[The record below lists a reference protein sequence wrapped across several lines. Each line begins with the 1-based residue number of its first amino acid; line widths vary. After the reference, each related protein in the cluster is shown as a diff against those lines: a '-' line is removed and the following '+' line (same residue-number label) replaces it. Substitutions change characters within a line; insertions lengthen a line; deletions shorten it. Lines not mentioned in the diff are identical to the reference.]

1 MLWTAAVPPRFN
13 GIRWSRFIRP
23 ALEAFRG
30 RLQYVQRNGW
40 HRRWDST
47 SSMLGNS
54 MAKPNLAALALLDE
68 RHCLAIFLKSSS
80 ITQN

>member
-1 MLWTAAVPPRFN
+1 
-13 GIRWSRFIRP
+13 
-23 ALEAFRG
+23 
-30 RLQYVQRNGW
+30 LQYVQRNGW
-40 HRRWDST
+40 HRRWAST

-54 MAKPNLAALALLDE
+54 MVKPNLAARALLDE